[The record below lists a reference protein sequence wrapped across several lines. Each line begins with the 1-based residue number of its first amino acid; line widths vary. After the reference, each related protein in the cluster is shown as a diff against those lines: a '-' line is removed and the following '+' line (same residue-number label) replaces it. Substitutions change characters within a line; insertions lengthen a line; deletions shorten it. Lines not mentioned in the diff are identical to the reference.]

1 MNQSL
6 PPGISVVIPNYNG
19 ALLLPVA
26 LPALYKALMRSDLP
40 FEVFLCDDAS
50 TDVSIAIVEKDFSW
64 VKILAAAENCG
75 FSPTVNR
82 GIQAAGMSYL
92 FILNTDVLL
101 PEEYF
106 EPLLRYFDLDDTF
119 GVMTRIIGWDSEAIQ
134 DGGKLPVFHG
144 VKIKTSANY
153 IPRPDCTDVW
163 LPSMYLSGANALV
176 STQKVKKLGGF
187 NELFAPF
194 YVEDAELSLRAWRMG
209 WRCYYEHKMYCRHK
223 ESVTIRSKN
232 RKSYIKRIYNRN
244 KMLLHSI
251 HLPGGLLVVWH
262 LQLLIEILGSL
273 LIFRLFFLKSFADY
287 IKLFARVQRCRKD
300 LRECATNEGKKL
312 LPLFPVLRQLKPS
325 IESLTY
331 YPNQVEDWV
340 TL

>member
-6 PPGISVVIPNYNG
+6 PSGISVVIPNYNG
-19 ALLLPVA
+19 AQLLPVV
-26 LPALYKALMRSDLP
+26 LPALHKALLCSGLP

-64 VKILAAAENCG
+64 VTILTAVENRG

-82 GIQAAGMSYL
+82 GIRAAGMSYL
-92 FILNTDVLL
+92 LILNTDVLL

-106 EPLLRYFDLDDTF
+106 EPLLRYFNLADTF
-119 GVMTRIIGWDSEAIQ
+119 GVMTRIIGWDSDTIQ
-134 DGGKLPVFHG
+134 DGGKLPVFQG

-153 IPRPDCTDVW
+153 IPQPDCTDVW

-176 STQKVKKLGGF
+176 STEKIKKLGGF

-232 RKSYIKRIYNRN
+232 RKSYIKRVYNRN

-262 LQLLIEILGSL
+262 LQLLVESLVSL
-273 LIFRLFFLKSFADY
+273 LILRLFFLKSLADY
-287 IKLFARVQRCRKD
+287 LKLFAGVQRCRKD
-300 LRECATNEGKKL
+300 LRQRATAEGKKL
-312 LPLFPVLRQLKPS
+312 LPLFPLLYQIKLQLKALP
-325 IESLTY
+325 IIRIR
-331 YPNQVEDWV
+331 
-340 TL
+340 